1 MNKINSGT
9 LVLTSTGLS
18 STEVA
23 NEVEKY
29 LNEIVHKKVAIITT
43 ASRGKSRNKF
53 VKLAVEQF
61 KSLGFKTVDLIDLED
76 YTSKAFSKYTVIY
89 AAGGDVF
96 KLLKYAR
103 KSNFKAVVQ
112 GLLDRNGMYIGVSA
126 GAMIIGSSIKIALF
140 VDPEPNTVGIQDFQS
155 LGLIKGE
162 IHPHYIA
169 AHNKELNNYKK
180 ITSNTVIT
188 LTNSQGL
195 IVNRSGERLIE

>member
-61 KSLGFKTVDLIDLED
+61 K
-76 YTSKAFSKYTVIY
+76 
-89 AAGGDVF
+89 
-96 KLLKYAR
+96 
-103 KSNFKAVVQ
+103 
-112 GLLDRNGMYIGVSA
+112 
-126 GAMIIGSSIKIALF
+126 
-140 VDPEPNTVGIQDFQS
+140 
-155 LGLIKGE
+155 
-162 IHPHYIA
+162 
-169 AHNKELNNYKK
+169 
-180 ITSNTVIT
+180 
-188 LTNSQGL
+188 
-195 IVNRSGERLIE
+195 